1 MKFKKIIAMLLT
13 LSMVLAMGSFT
24 ASADAVDPITLFQF
38 TDGANSVTAATNV
51 PKNTF
56 SASSNYG
63 AYMLDETGTPYSS
76 PVGAGTEEVAGE
88 TNTYSILKHSYALSN
103 YYTKAKS
110 SATSTTPFA
119 FTTWLET
126 NPVLSFSAKF
136 RVPSANTN
144 SKTLSFTMTFCEG
157 INTSG
162 GSTGTRYAP
171 SVTLNPSTN
180 TITVTAPGTSSYS
193 VPSITFKRDE
203 WITVDVRTYL
213 NEEQNAVVGIY
224 IDNEL
229 VSYSTTSATYSTI
242 SLYNFYLHMSS
253 PKVAAYAPFHYEE
266 LALKALDISEK
277 PVIPTNEATP
287 EEKVAEDLEALPA
300 PSSTEL
306 ITGASVNLSTTGNNG
321 STITWTSTREDIISL
336 DGKVKHLDL
345 QYDTEVTL
353 TATATLEDA
362 TATKSFT
369 YTVQAEQRKDFLEYT
384 FDDLADDFNVTA
396 FKAETNEEG
405 KTTYSARNLG
415 TNTGIDTD
423 YFKFGSAT
431 VAAFKES
438 ATVTSNC
445 EGITNKSGNSLYVH
459 TNGDVSTTEAAYL
472 ISNSNYGIASH
483 ISDTNETVLVAGYD
497 MYIPEETKASSRKGY
512 LRLNLGGVA
521 SSYDFVMYTEIQN
534 GGLVFKI
541 NESEIYNT
549 VVPLTYANNKVEVPS
564 DEWFTVQYVIK
575 INPDASGVHS
585 MKVYGIVDGVC
596 YCEQE
601 LTLTSLN
608 ILINKMDFYICGTD
622 TGMDNITTGF
632 DNLHVTKIPFYTNDF
647 TDGIPANYIYP
658 LNVGCDATAGTIT
671 ASGRVRNASG
681 NHCLVL
687 AVYDDTDRLQTI
699 KPVDTMDGEGKMYAT
714 LTNASDY
721 LVNNYKYKA
730 FMFET
735 LSSLIPQV
743 NAQEVTY
750 SAE

>member
-1 MKFKKIIAMLLT
+1 NNTVFSFKYDIRIPEDSPVTEERFLEMQIGSAYRKTGSSKASLINDNKLFVKVTDKIKAT
-13 LSMVLAMGSFT
+13 VAK
-24 ASADAVDPITLFQF
+24 SANFSTYIL
-38 TDGANSVTAATNV
+38 ANSGNGIDFNKNEWYTVEFRVAIVSGKQVWGVYVTDSNDKTTQLMYAET
-51 PKNTF
+51 KN
-56 SASSNYG
+56 S
-63 AYMLDETGTPYSS
+63 YSS
-76 PVGAGTEEVAGE
+76 IALGQFLFNETDPTSDPLVTHYDNMACLTRDTSYYAPVEEKPGVD
-88 TNTYSILKHSYALSN
+88 NQSIVESDIAALSP
-103 YYTKAKS
+103 
-110 SATSTTPFA
+110 SAT
-119 FTTWLET
+119 
-126 NPVLSFSAKF
+126 
-136 RVPSANTN
+136 
-144 SKTLSFTMTFCEG
+144 G
-157 INTSG
+157 
-162 GSTGTRYAP
+162 
-171 SVTLNPSTN
+171 
-180 TITVTAPGTSSYS
+180 
-193 VPSITFKRDE
+193 
-203 WITVDVRTYL
+203 
-213 NEEQNAVVGIY
+213 
-224 IDNEL
+224 
-229 VSYSTTSATYSTI
+229 
-242 SLYNFYLHMSS
+242 
-253 PKVAAYAPFHYEE
+253 
-266 LALKALDISEK
+266 
-277 PVIPTNEATP
+277 
-287 EEKVAEDLEALPA
+287 
-300 PSSTEL
+300 L
-306 ITGASVNLSTTGNNG
+306 ITGTKVSMPATGGSGLTTI
-321 STITWTSTREDIISL
+321 SWTSTNEDLIAL
-336 DGKVKHLDL
+336 DGTVNHLDL

-353 TATATLEDA
+353 KATATLEDA

-369 YTVQAEQRKDFLEYT
+369 YTVQAEQIKNFIEYT
-384 FDDLADDFNVTA
+384 FDNLADDYTATA
-396 FKAETNEEG
+396 FYDTEDKNGNPIIAATEFG
-405 KTTYSARNLG
+405 K
-415 TNTGIDTD
+415 NTGIDTD

-445 EGITNKSGNSLYVH
+445 EGITNKSGNSLYIH
-459 TNGDVSTTEAAYL
+459 TNGDVETSEAAYL

-497 MYIPEETKASSRKGY
+497 MYIPEETKASLRKGC
-512 LRLNLGGVA
+512 LRLHLGGEA
-521 SSYDFVMYTEIQN
+521 SAYDFFISTEIQN
-534 GGLVFKI
+534 GVLVFKI

-596 YCEQE
+596 YCEEE

-608 ILINKMDFYICGTD
+608 ILINKMDFYICGTG

-658 LNVGCDATAGTIT
+658 LNVGYDATAGTIT

-687 AVYDDTDRLQTI
+687 AVYDDTGRLQTI